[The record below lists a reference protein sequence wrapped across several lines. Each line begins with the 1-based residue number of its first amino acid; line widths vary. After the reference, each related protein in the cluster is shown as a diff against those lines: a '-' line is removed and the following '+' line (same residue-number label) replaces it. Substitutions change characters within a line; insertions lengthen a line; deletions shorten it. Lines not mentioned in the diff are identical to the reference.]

1 MELIFGK
8 IKDLD
13 PELTFGYFQLRSEIF
28 VLEQQCVY
36 LDMDDQD
43 LDALHVIG
51 VIDGEVVA
59 GARILEG
66 ESGVHI
72 GRVVVHQK
80 ARGNGLGK
88 DLMQQTMFYVD
99 QKFNRPAIEISAQ
112 MYLNKFYSSLGF
124 KNVGKEYLEDGLPHI
139 EMVRAV

>member
-1 MELIFGK
+1 M
-8 IKDLD
+8 
-13 PELTFGYFQLRSEIF
+13 
-28 VLEQQCVY
+28 Y
-36 LDMDDQD
+36 LDMDNQD
-43 LDALHVIG
+43 LSAIHVIG
-51 VIDGEVVA
+51 VLDGKVVS

-66 ESGVHI
+66 KTGIYI

-80 ARGNGLGK
+80 VRGKGLGK

-99 QKFNRPAIEISAQ
+99 QKFNRPTIEISAQ

-124 KNVGKEYLEDGLPHI
+124 KNVGEEYLEDGLPHI